1 SQLHLTPPAFTGD
14 ERGLLG
20 GMPGLVPGDFVAVSK
35 RVTPAV
41 FSITT
46 SKVVRSGPG
55 RFHGFEDLFGP
66 DFFGMPRQPRTQR
79 STSLGSGVLVTADGL
94 AVTNNHVVEG
104 ADSIEAVLT
113 DKRRFRATIVGT
125 DPKTDMAVI
134 RLENGK

>member
-1 SQLHLTPPAFTGD
+1 QLNLTPPAFTGD

-46 SKVVRSGPG
+46 SKVVRSAD
-55 RFHGFEDLFGP
+55 RFHGLEDFFGP
-66 DFFGMPRQPRTQR
+66 DFFGMPRQPRAQR

-104 ADSIEAVLT
+104 ADSIEVVLT
-113 DKRRFRATIVGT
+113 DKRRFRASIVGT

-134 RLENGK
+134 RLENGKD